1 MTALLSAERVHL
13 RPAGSDRDIVRDV
26 SVSVAAGEIVALV
39 GPNGSGKSTL
49 ISALGR
55 TLAPRTGA
63 IKLAGTDV
71 WRLGARAFARQVA
84 RLPQDPSAMEGWTV
98 EQLVATGRHPHR
110 RALAPLGAA
119 DRSAVREAIAA
130 LELGDLRARTLE
142 TLSGGERRRAWL
154 ALVLAQETPVLLL
167 DEPTAA
173 LDVRHQWDV
182 LARLAKINQDRR
194 VAIVVSLHDL
204 EQAAA
209 LAHRVAV
216 LHRGRLYAAGA
227 PERVLDE
234 ATLCD
239 VFGVAAR
246 VAKEDGRLRVQVLRP
261 ADPVRAL

>member
-1 MTALLSAERVHL
+1 MTALLAAERVHL
-13 RPAGSDRDIVRDV
+13 RPPGAERDVVRDV
-26 SVSVAAGEIVALV
+26 SLAVAPGEIVALV

-49 ISALGR
+49 LAALAR
-55 TLAPRTGA
+55 SLRPRAGSVR
-63 IKLAGTDV
+63 LAGTDV
-71 WRLGARAFARQVA
+71 WRQSARAFARQVA
-84 RLPQDPSAMEGWTV
+84 RLPQDPVCAEGLRV
-98 EQLVATGRHPHR
+98 EQLVAAGRHPHR
-110 RALAPLGAA
+110 SALAPLGPV
-119 DRSAVREAIAA
+119 DRAAVREAIAA

-142 TLSGGERRRAWL
+142 TLSGGERRRAWIAL
-154 ALVLAQETPVLLL
+154 ALAQETPVLLL

-182 LARLAKINQDRR
+182 LARLARINQDRA

-234 ATLCD
+234 QALCD

-246 VAKEDGRLRVQVLRP
+246 VTKEDGRLRVQVLRP